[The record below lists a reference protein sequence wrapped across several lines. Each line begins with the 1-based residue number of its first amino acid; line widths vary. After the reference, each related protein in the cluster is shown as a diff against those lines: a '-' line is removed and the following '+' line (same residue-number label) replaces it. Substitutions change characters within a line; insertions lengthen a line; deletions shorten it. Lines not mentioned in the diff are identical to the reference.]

1 MTARSTFNASTAAA
15 EATKTASKSAAM
27 VAYTNSVASGTSVQ
41 VAQAT
46 LSAAL
51 LNAEMVKQVA
61 IEAAKDTLRSTG
73 DVDIV

>member
-41 VAQAT
+41 VAPGYAQRGT
-46 LSAAL
+46 T
-51 LNAEMVKQVA
+51 E
-61 IEAAKDTLRSTG
+61 R
-73 DVDIV
+73 